1 MDIFGNVGS
10 NPFDQALNTYDNVDF
25 TRVDVTDA
33 IVDNSQLATKLYV
46 DTHGGG
52 GGGGGNM
59 NYVGTTPATN
69 YIYKA
74 STSNGHSAVKSNIVD
89 TGATVTVIT
98 TLQCLALDG
107 QIVGGNLNIGNNQ
120 ATVTIL
126 ADCIADKFV
135 KSGGLSTQFLKANG
149 DIDTNTYLTIG
160 AATMS
165 FSFSPNGDPLSQL
178 GTANFLGASYT
189 VQSFYNPT
197 TFKVV
202 SVNIYRTTVT
212 ANTSSVAIYT
222 SSNIREGVATLI
234 GSTATTLSY
243 VFSSPI
249 TLTGNAY
256 YYCAIQSSATSGIYA
271 GTTTGTA
278 VINSGLNP
286 SISFNKVA
294 FVGVTLPATLPTSG
308 GSLSSFIYPPFT
320 MTGTTL

>member
-1 MDIFGNVGS
+1 MDIFGNEGG
-10 NPFDQALNTYDNVDF
+10 NIFDQALNTYDSVDF
-25 TRVDVTDA
+25 TRVDVSGA
-33 IVDNSQLATKLYV
+33 IVDDDQLATKLYV

-52 GGGGGNM
+52 GGGGDM
-59 NYVGTTPATN
+59 KYVGSTPATN

-89 TGATVTVIT
+89 TGSTVTVIT
-98 TLQCLALDG
+98 TLQCLSLDG
-107 QIVGGNLNIGNNQ
+107 QAMGGNLNIGNNQ

-135 KSGGLSTQFLKANG
+135 KTGGGSSTQFLKSDG
-149 DIDTNTYLTIG
+149 SIDTNTYLTIG
-160 AATMS
+160 TATMS

-202 SVNIYRTTVT
+202 SINIYRTSVT

-294 FVGVTLPATLPTSG
+294 FVGVTLPLTLPTSG